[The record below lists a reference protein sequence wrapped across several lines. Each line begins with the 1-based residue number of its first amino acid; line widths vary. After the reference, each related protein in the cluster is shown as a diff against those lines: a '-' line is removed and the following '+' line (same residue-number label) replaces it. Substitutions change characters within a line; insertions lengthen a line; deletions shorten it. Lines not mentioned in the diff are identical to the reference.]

1 MWYYVSAQCPGYRI
15 WFAHLWQISSQSC
28 KTICFCHQGV
38 KEAVFFL
45 CCWETFSLRDQ
56 GNTSE
61 EKITHICPS
70 ATKMV
75 VFCLSRVEAFPVLHL
90 SKKLNKCSYATSAV
104 SVLWFPPYQS
114 DLNLVVEGALVQSSA
129 EFGGPSS
136 SLCGH
141 VPIL

>member
-1 MWYYVSAQCPGYRI
+1 MLLRD
-15 WFAHLWQISSQSC
+15 
-28 KTICFCHQGV
+28 
-38 KEAVFFL
+38 FF
-45 CCWETFSLRDQ
+45 FPLRDQ

-129 EFGGPSS
+129 EFGVPSS